1 MYKIKVLIADDHP
14 IFRVGLVNVIKQN
27 PKIDMVNEAENGE
40 QALAMIRELKPDVA
54 VLDVE
59 MPGLNGLQVCEILNE
74 ENCPTKI
81 LILTLF
87 KEISIY
93 NKAMEIGAMGYLLK
107 EHAPGELIT
116 AIETIARGEKYI
128 SHALQ
133 ASLTQGKSHLI
144 VDPKIKEVV
153 DKLSNTEKK
162 ILKLIAEQKTTKEI
176 AGKLFISEKTVE
188 NHRYN
193 INKKLG
199 LEGGQNNLLKFAIEN
214 KALID

>member
-1 MYKIKVLIADDHP
+1 MDKIRVLIADDHP

-27 PKIDMVNEAENGE
+27 TGISLVMEAENGE
-40 QALAMIRELKPDVA
+40 QALAKIRELEPDVA

-59 MPGLNGLQVCEILNE
+59 MPGLNGLQVCEILKDE
-74 ENCPTKI
+74 KCPTKI

-93 NKAMEIGAMGYLLK
+93 HKAMEVGAMGYLLK
-107 EHAPGELIT
+107 DHAPDELIF
-116 AIETIARGEKYI
+116 AIETVSKGAKYV
-128 SHALQ
+128 SPALES
-133 ASLTQGKSHLI
+133 SLTHGKNHLI
-144 VDPKIKEVV
+144 MDPKIREVV

-162 ILKLIAEQKTTKEI
+162 ILKLIAEQKTTKDI

-214 KALID
+214 KSLIE